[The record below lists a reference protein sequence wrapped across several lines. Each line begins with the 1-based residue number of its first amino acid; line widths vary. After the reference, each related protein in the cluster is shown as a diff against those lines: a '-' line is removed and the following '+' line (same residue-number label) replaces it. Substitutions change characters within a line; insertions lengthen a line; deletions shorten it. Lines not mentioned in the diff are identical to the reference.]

1 MYVYNLVV
9 GVPNMLCLFVC
20 LQVSIRTKEIQYM
33 VVEAYV
39 EFILQVRV
47 GLNMVFLFI
56 WFGKFGG
63 KKWVV

>member
-56 WFGKFGG
+56 
-63 KKWVV
+63 